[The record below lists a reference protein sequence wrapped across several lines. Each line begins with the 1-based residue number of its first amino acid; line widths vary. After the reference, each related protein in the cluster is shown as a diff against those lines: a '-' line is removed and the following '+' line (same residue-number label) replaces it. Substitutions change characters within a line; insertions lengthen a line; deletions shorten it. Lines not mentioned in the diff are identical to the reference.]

1 LAVGG
6 VRSGPFSRVEAA
18 QKILTAEPG
27 KTVHVWKEGMPGW
40 KPSEE
45 VSVIA
50 RELSLLRPPP
60 PPPPEP
66 VKPAV
71 PAAGSAPKVAAM
83 PPAVAKAAKAQEPQ
97 SLFPGKPLTPAPASI
112 SDSMDLAVDTNSG
125 AFSDITT
132 KKAKKIQDLAN
143 EPGKGSF
150 ADVTTKKNKNL
161 RAMEAEPLFATAP
174 AFSEAERTPPP
185 VHPLPPVH
193 LPSPLAA
200 KAAEPP
206 HPSTSSSKL
215 PVAVRVSQTNL
226 PVAVPPSS
234 FKAPVASAVSP
245 LATPAAAPPRPFV
258 VPAAVVPSQIGSP
271 TASVSSGIASA
282 ATSSSAMPAAPAGS
296 LAQSDLGSFSDVIRA
311 VAESDPPASSAQD
324 FAAPLTSLDYST
336 FPQPISQETQAPKGL
351 ARPGLKYVVA
361 ACVIVG
367 LVILIV
373 MVTLRM
379 DARKVVEPEP
389 TPVPAK
395 EQVADEPPKPTAVES
410 PKPAPVVEE
419 KPTPATR
426 GSGKH
431 GSGKSGR
438 HMDVGPAP
446 ERQPTPKQ
454 PAKTELVA
462 RPNPF
467 DEAKAVSQS
476 QISGVV
482 RNKSNQAALKSCYE
496 RALKMDNHLTSGRI
510 DVTVSV
516 GTSGVVQRV
525 VINAP
530 SSFILVE
537 PCIKSAV
544 KRWVFPPSPEEYGT
558 NFPLIMQGGM

>member
-1 LAVGG
+1 VEWYLAVGG

-50 RELSLLRPPP
+50 RELSILRPPPP

-66 VKPAV
+66 VKTPA
-71 PAAGSAPKVAAM
+71 PMSSALPKVAAM
-83 PPAVAKAAKAQEPQ
+83 PPAVAKAAKAQEPEPE
-97 SLFPGKPLTPAPASI
+97 SLFPGKPLNPMQGGVADPLDVA
-112 SDSMDLAVDTNSG
+112 ADTNPG
-125 AFSDITT
+125 VFSDITT
-132 KKAKKIQDLAN
+132 KKAKKIPDLGS
-143 EPGKGSF
+143 EPTLGIF
-150 ADVTTKKNKNL
+150 ADVTTKKNRNL
-161 RAMEAEPLFATAP
+161 RQLESDPLFSMAP
-174 AFSEAERTPPP
+174 ALSQSDRTPPP
-185 VHPLPPVH
+185 AQQPLPHV
-193 LPSPLAA
+193 AA
-200 KAAEPP
+200 KAAEPARA
-206 HPSTSSSKL
+206 SSSSANL
-215 PVAVRVSQTNL
+215 PVAGRVSSTNLPVAGRVSSTNL
-226 PVAVPPSS
+226 PVAVSPSP
-234 FKAPVASAVSP
+234 FQAPVASHPSP
-245 LATPAAAPPRPFV
+245 ITAPATGIARTPA
-258 VPAAVVPSQIGSP
+258 PA
-271 TASVSSGIASA
+271 IA
-282 ATSSSAMPAAPAGS
+282 TAPADVG
-296 LAQSDLGSFSDVIRA
+296 GFSEVIRA
-311 VAESDPPASSAQD
+311 VAESDQPAYPQPAIPD
-324 FAAPLTSLDYST
+324 PLLEPVFST
-336 FPQPISQETQAPKGL
+336 FPSPISTELQAPKGL

-379 DARKVVEPEP
+379 DSRKVPEPEP
-389 TPVPAK
+389 APMQAT
-395 EQVADEPPKPTAVES
+395 ESVAAEPPTAVAIEPPKS
-410 PKPAPVVEE
+410 APVGEE
-419 KPTPATR
+419 KPTQGTH

-438 HMDVGPAP
+438 HLDVGPAP
-446 ERQPTPKQ
+446 ERQVAPKQ
-454 PAKTELVA
+454 PAKSDLVA

-476 QISGVV
+476 QISSVV
-482 RNKSNQAALKSCYE
+482 RNKANQAALKSCYE

-510 DVTVSV
+510 DVTVAV

-525 VINAP
+525 VVNAP
-530 SSFILVE
+530 ASFILVE